1 MDKSSKQVGVALIG
15 VTGYGESHIKS
26 ILAAQEAGV
35 CRWVA
40 AYDRDPQRLAQQADV
55 LDEHG
60 VRRFDDLGTMLAAVG
75 DEVQLVG
82 VPVGIPYHAE
92 LSIRCM
98 EAGFHVI
105 CEKPPAPTIQDLDA
119 MIAASART
127 GRCCAIGF
135 QRSWSKAAQ
144 QTHRLICDGVL
155 GEIRSV
161 QVAAC
166 WKRADTYYTRNNW
179 AGKLRADGRWVLDGT
194 ITNPFAHQIQA
205 ALELAST
212 DKDRP
217 TEPVRVRAEL
227 YRCRD
232 ITGDDTSSV
241 AIEAVNGAMIYAH
254 FTLCTEAP
262 SQGPIH
268 MRVVGENGTIEG
280 ADSRSLC
287 VKLNDG
293 RTLPIEPNDVDP
305 RLLIYR
311 DTCRFI
317 LTDEPP
323 LRCPVAKT
331 RPFVLAVDGAF
342 ESNGCPRAVD
352 AKFLRTE
359 PFRDATARCLE
370 GVDEAIAR
378 GFQTGELFSELGL
391 PWARPS
397 KWFELGDYS
406 RFEPSF

>member
-1 MDKSSKQVGVALIG
+1 MALIG
-15 VTGYGESHIKS
+15 VTGYGESHIQS

-40 AYDRDPQRLAQQADV
+40 AYDRDPQRLAQQAGL

-60 VRRFDDLGTMLAAVG
+60 VKRFDDLETMLTAVG

-98 EAGFHVI
+98 EAGYHVI

-127 GRCCAIGF
+127 GRFCAIGF
-135 QRSWSKAAQ
+135 QRSWSKAAHH
-144 QTHRLICDGVL
+144 THRLICDGVL

-161 QVAAC
+161 HIAAC
-166 WKRADTYYTRNNW
+166 WKRPDTYYTRNNW

-194 ITNPFAHQIQA
+194 INNPFAHQIQA

-212 DKDRP
+212 DPDRP

-227 YRCRD
+227 YRCHD

-241 AIEAVNGAMIYAH
+241 AIEAANGAMIYTH
-254 FTLCTEAP
+254 LTLCTEAP
-262 SQGPIH
+262 SQGPIQT
-268 MRVVGENGTIEG
+268 RVVGEKGSIEG
-280 ADSRSLC
+280 ADSRSLT

-293 RTLPIEPNDVDP
+293 QTLPIEPDDVDP
-305 RLLIYR
+305 RLLMYR

-317 LTDEPP
+317 LTGQPP
-323 LRCPVAKT
+323 PRCPVAKT

-342 ESNGCPRAVD
+342 ESNSLPRAID

-359 PFRDATARCLE
+359 PFRDSTACCLQ
-370 GVDEAIAR
+370 GVDEAIAQ
-378 GFQTGELFSELGL
+378 GFQTGKLFSELGL
-391 PWARPS
+391 PWAHPS
-397 KWFELGDYS
+397 EWFELGGYRSFD
-406 RFEPSF
+406 PSF

>member
-1 MDKSSKQVGVALIG
+1 MDKSSEQVGVALIG
-15 VTGYGESHIKS
+15 VTGYGESHIQS

-60 VRRFDDLGTMLAAVG
+60 VKRFDDLEAMLAAVG

-98 EAGFHVI
+98 EAGYHVI
-105 CEKPPAPTIQDLDA
+105 CEKPPTPTIQDLDA
-119 MIAASART
+119 MIAASQRT

-144 QTHRLICDGVL
+144 HTHRLICDGVL
-155 GEIRSV
+155 GDIRSV
-161 QVAAC
+161 HVAAC

-194 ITNPFAHQIQA
+194 INNPFAHQIQA
-205 ALELAST
+205 GLELAST
-212 DKDRP
+212 DLDRP
-217 TEPVRVRAEL
+217 AEPRRVRAEL

-241 AIEAVNGAMIYAH
+241 AIEAANGAMVYTH

-262 SQGPIH
+262 GQQPIRL
-268 MRVVGENGTIEG
+268 RVVGEKGVIEG
-280 ADSRSLC
+280 ADSRSLS
-287 VKLNDG
+287 VRLNDG
-293 RTLPIEPNDVDP
+293 RTLPIESDDVDP
-305 RLLIYR
+305 RLVMYR
-311 DTCRFI
+311 DTCGFI
-317 LTDEPP
+317 LNGEPP

-331 RPFVLAVDGAF
+331 RPFVLAVNGAF
-342 ESNGCPRAVD
+342 ESNGLPRAVD
-352 AKFLRTE
+352 AEFLRTE
-359 PFRDATARCLE
+359 AFRDATARCLA
-370 GVDEAIAR
+370 GVDDAIAQ
-378 GFQTGELFSELGL
+378 GFQTGKLFSELGL

-397 KWFELGDYS
+397 EWFELGDY
-406 RFEPSF
+406 RKFEPGF